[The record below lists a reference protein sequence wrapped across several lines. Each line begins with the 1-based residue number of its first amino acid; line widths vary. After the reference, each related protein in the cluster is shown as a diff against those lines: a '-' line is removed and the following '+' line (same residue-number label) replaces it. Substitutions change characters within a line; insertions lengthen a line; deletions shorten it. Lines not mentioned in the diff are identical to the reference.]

1 MAVDPHKAH
10 TFEVRKKVM
19 FATDS
24 GKGTSL
30 LGVTRSST
38 IVAPA
43 PVFQEVA
50 NNNYE
55 LLHEA
60 VGGHYSINILF
71 DSIALIFTKVVGSN
85 LGAIQQLTTATMG

>member
-1 MAVDPHKAH
+1 MAVDPHEAH
-10 TFEVRKKVM
+10 TFESTKKVM
-19 FATDS
+19 FATAS

-38 IVAPA
+38 IVARA
-43 PVFQEVA
+43 PCFQAVA
-50 NNNYE
+50 IINYE

-71 DSIALIFTKVVGSN
+71 IVFPSL
-85 LGAIQQLTTATMG
+85 